1 MSRVSECQQ
10 DAIPTP
16 LEDETGFTSDADHL
30 DTSLKRH
37 QNQTANLVPGGVSED
52 IADSNSLVDL
62 DYYLFFNVCIYC
74 ANCMVI
80 LQLHVPHCCKLL

>member
-1 MSRVSECQQ
+1 MSECQQ
-10 DAIPTP
+10 DATPTP
-16 LEDETGFTSDADHL
+16 LEDETDFTTDAVHL
-30 DTSLKRH
+30 DTSL
-37 QNQTANLVPGGVSED
+37 NANLVPGGVSED

-80 LQLHVPHCCKLL
+80 LQIPHCCKLF

>member
-1 MSRVSECQQ
+1 MNECHQ
-10 DAIPTP
+10 DATPTP
-16 LEDETGFTSDADHL
+16 LEDETAFTTDAVHL
-30 DTSLKRH
+30 DTSLNQH
-37 QNQTANLVPGGVSED
+37 QTDQTANLVPGRVSED

-80 LQLHVPHCCKLL
+80 LQIPHCCKLL